1 MSWHNIH
8 RTTLIS
14 QAVLASLLGTTGL
27 AHAINLGQADIQ
39 SAQHEPLSAIIEV
52 SDIDAKNFN
61 ASLATPD
68 IYRQLGLDANA
79 KISVTFTPTSATS
92 GKIKLSSNTPISA
105 PFTDVVLNLNDNGK
119 QLIEAQTLLMPLPK
133 SGTFKLPEQNSEV
146 ITTEVKQNLPV
157 VTDIPTD
164 DTATVLEADNTTD
177 VATQN
182 HDGLA
187 KDDIQ
192 VNTPANTKKSSVE
205 LAPEGIDTQT
215 QILTEQITRHVYP
228 AGQAP
233 KELTNQPTS
242 EEVVASTQE
251 TSTKTDNSDDI
262 TTPPSGK
269 AVYVVQ
275 SGDSLWSIAN
285 QIAKANNMSVDDVM
299 KAIHTANPDA
309 FNHGKMNQLKTNA
322 NLNLPDY
329 DVIPSQKAIQEA
341 IHAKRS
347 QHKGQAGKKT
357 THKKSG
363 GHSQNMHAK
372 TSSQHGSH
380 NAHKK
385 PAKQALPKAQV
396 TLVTPTQQGK
406 ATGTN
411 TKAVKNA
418 TTGGDS
424 NLVGTLKQTRQQTAS
439 NAKQVN
445 SLNRELSSATQ
456 KLQLQNQKLA
466 ELESRLKA
474 LKDKK

>member
-1 MSWHNIH
+1 MSWHTIH
-8 RTTLIS
+8 RTTFIY
-14 QAVLASLLGTTGL
+14 QAVLTSLLGVSSL
-27 AHAINLGQADIQ
+27 AHAISLGQADIQ

-68 IYRQLGLDANA
+68 IYQQLGLDANA

-92 GKIKLSSNTPISA
+92 GKITLTSNTPISA

-119 QLIEAQTLLMPLPK
+119 QLIEPQTLLMPLPK
-133 SGTFKLPEQNSEV
+133 SGTFTLPQKQAQVMTSDLN
-146 ITTEVKQNLPV
+146 QNLPV
-157 VTDIPTD
+157 VTPNQTTEPENTEQTLAVDSAKTPTH
-164 DTATVLEADNTTD
+164 DTKTSTKNSEKTTVAQITP
-177 VATQN
+177 Q
-182 HDGLA
+182 G
-187 KDDIQ
+187 
-192 VNTPANTKKSSVE
+192 VNT
-205 LAPEGIDTQT
+205 QT
-215 QILTEQITRHVYP
+215 EILTEQITRRIYP

-233 KELTNQPTS
+233 TEA
-242 EEVVASTQE
+242 VASQENITQE
-251 TSTKTDNSDDI
+251 PVIASETKDEVTPADNPS
-262 TTPPSGK
+262 SGK

-285 QIAKANNMSVDDVM
+285 QIAKANNMTVNEVM
-299 KAIHTANPDA
+299 QAIHAANPDA

-322 NLNLPDY
+322 NLSLPDY

-341 IHAKRS
+341 IHAKHTQQS
-347 QHKGQAGKKT
+347 QQTAKT
-357 THKKSG
+357 TAHKKSG
-363 GHSQNMHAK
+363 TQTKSTETVSQRNSHA
-372 TSSQHGSH
+372 T
-380 NAHKK
+380 KK

-396 TLVTPTQQGK
+396 TLVTPTQQGT

-411 TKAVKNA
+411 SKAAKNA

-424 NLVGTLKQTRQQTAS
+424 NLVGTLKNTRQQTAS